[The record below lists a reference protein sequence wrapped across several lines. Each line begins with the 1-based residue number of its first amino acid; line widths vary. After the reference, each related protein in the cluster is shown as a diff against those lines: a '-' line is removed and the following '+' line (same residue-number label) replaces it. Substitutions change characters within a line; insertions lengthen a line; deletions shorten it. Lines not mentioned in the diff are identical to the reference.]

1 MRAYMIVLF
10 ADKVQNMAHFHPLE
24 VVDIKRETLEAVSI
38 KLRIPD
44 ELKEEFTFIP
54 GQYVMF
60 KHEINGEEV
69 KRSYSISSS
78 PGEGELRV
86 GVKEVTDGRFSTYAN
101 RELKVGDIL
110 NTLAPRGRFV
120 VNTDPSNR
128 KHYVSFCAGS
138 GVTPIISM
146 MKHVL
151 ETEPQSR
158 FTTFYGNRYAST
170 IIYFDEISALKNRFP
185 NRLEIHYVMSKEEM
199 GSDFFRGR
207 IDEAKIRKFSEVLFD
222 PAEVDEFYMCGPE
235 EIIHAAK
242 KVLTEKGVDEDRI
255 HFELFGTPN
264 PTAGFVTPI
273 ELEAKESVKSQITVV
288 MDGDEFAFEM
298 EPGTMTILDAADKE
312 GLDVP
317 YSCKGGV
324 CCTCLARVKEGEV
337 SMELNYSLTDKE
349 VASGLILTCQAHPK
363 TAVVKVDFDDIW

>member
-1 MRAYMIVLF
+1 
-10 ADKVQNMAHFHPLE
+10 MAHFHPLE
-24 VVDIKRETLEAVSI
+24 VVDIKRETEEAVSI
-38 KLRIPD
+38 KLRIPK
-44 ELKEEFTFIP
+44 ELEEEFKFIP

-60 KHEINGEEV
+60 KHTINGEEL

-86 GVKEVTDGRFSTYAN
+86 GVKEVLDGRFSTFAN
-101 RELKVGDIL
+101 RVLKVGDTL
-110 NTLAPRGRFV
+110 ETLAPRGRFIIQTAPD
-120 VNTDPSNR
+120 NQ
-128 KHYVSFCAGS
+128 KHYVAFCAGS

-151 ETEPQSR
+151 ETEPKSQ
-158 FTTFYGNRYAST
+158 FTCFYGNRYAST
-170 IIYFDEISALKNRFP
+170 IIYFDEINALKNRFP
-185 NRLEIHYVMSKEEM
+185 DRLEIHYVMSKEEM

-207 IDEAKIRKFSEVLFD
+207 IDEEKIRKFSEVLFD
-222 PAEVDEFYMCGPE
+222 PSLVDGFYLCGPE
-235 EIIHAAK
+235 QIIHAAK
-242 KVLTEKGVDEDRI
+242 SVLTDKGVDSEKI

-264 PTAGFVTPI
+264 PTAGMAQVI
-273 ELEAKESVKSQITVV
+273 EEEDTESVKSHITVV

-298 EPGTMTILDAADKE
+298 EPGHMTILDAADKE

-349 VASGLILTCQAHPK
+349 VESGLVLTCQAHPK
-363 TAVVKVDFDDIW
+363 TAKVVVDFDDIW

>member
-1 MRAYMIVLF
+1 
-10 ADKVQNMAHFHPLE
+10 MAHFHPLE
-24 VVDIKRETLEAVSI
+24 VVDIKRETVEAVSI
-38 KLRIPD
+38 KLRIPE
-44 ELKEEFTFIP
+44 ELKEEFKFIP

-60 KHEINGEEV
+60 KTEINGEEL

-86 GVKEVTDGRFSTYAN
+86 GVKEVTNGRFSTFAN
-101 RELKVGDIL
+101 RQLKVGDLL

-151 ETEPQSR
+151 ETEPLSR

-170 IIYFDEISALKNRFP
+170 IIYFDEINALKNRFP
-185 NRLEIHYVMSKEEM
+185 DRLEIHYVMSKEEM

-207 IDEAKIRKFSEVLFD
+207 IDEKKIRKFSEVLFD
-222 PAEVDEFYMCGPE
+222 PAEVDAFYMCGPE

-242 KVLTEKGVDEDRI
+242 NVLTEKGVEAEKI

-264 PTAGFVTPI
+264 PTAGFAAPV
-273 ELEAKESVKSQITVV
+273 EAEAKESVKSHITVV

-324 CCTCLARVKEGEV
+324 CCTCLARLKEGEV
-337 SMELNYSLTDKE
+337 SMEWNYSLTDKE
-349 VASGLILTCQAHPK
+349 VAAGLILTCQAHPK
-363 TAVVKVDFDDIW
+363 TATVKVDFDDIW

>member
-1 MRAYMIVLF
+1 MIVLF
-10 ADKVQNMAHFHPLE
+10 ATKVQHMAHFHPLE
-24 VVDIKRETLEAVSI
+24 VVDIKRETVEAVSI

-44 ELKEEFTFIP
+44 ELKEEFKFIP

-60 KHEINGEEV
+60 KTEINGKEL

-86 GVKEVTDGRFSTYAN
+86 GVKEVTNGRFSTFAN
-101 RELKVGDIL
+101 RQLKVGDVL

-120 VNTDPSNR
+120 VNTDPANR

-151 ETEPQSR
+151 ETEPLSR

-170 IIYFDEISALKNRFP
+170 IIYFDEINALKNRFP
-185 NRLEIHYVMSKEEM
+185 DRLEIHYVMSKEEM
-199 GSDFFRGR
+199 GSDLFRGR
-207 IDEAKIRKFSEVLFD
+207 IDEEKIRRFSEILFD
-222 PAEVDEFYMCGPE
+222 PSEVDAFYMCGPE

-242 KVLTEKGVDEDRI
+242 NVLTEKGVEAAKI

-264 PTAGFVTPI
+264 PTAGFAAPV
-273 ELEAKESVKSQITVV
+273 EAEAKESVKSHITVV
-288 MDGDEFAFEM
+288 MDGDEFSFEM
-298 EPGTMTILDAADKE
+298 KPGTMTILDAADKE

-317 YSCKGGV
+317 FSCKGGV

-349 VASGLILTCQAHPK
+349 VAAGLILTCQAHPK
-363 TAVVKVDFDDIW
+363 TATVKVDFDDIW

>member
-1 MRAYMIVLF
+1 
-10 ADKVQNMAHFHPLE
+10 MAHFHPLE
-24 VVDIKRETLEAVSI
+24 VVDIKRETEEAVSI
-38 KLRIPD
+38 KLRIPK
-44 ELKEEFTFIP
+44 ELEEEFKFIP

-60 KHEINGEEV
+60 KHTINGEEL

-86 GVKEVTDGRFSTYAN
+86 GVKEVLDGRFSTFAN
-101 RELKVGDIL
+101 RVLKVGDTL
-110 NTLAPRGRFV
+110 ETLAPRGRFV
-120 VNTDPSNR
+120 IHTEETNQ
-128 KHYVSFCAGS
+128 KHYVAFCAGS

-151 ETEPQSR
+151 ETEPISQ
-158 FTTFYGNRYAST
+158 FTCFYGNRYAST
-170 IIYFDEISALKNRFP
+170 IIYFDEINALKNRFP
-185 NRLEIHYVMSKEEM
+185 DRLEIHYVMSKEEM

-207 IDEAKIRKFSEVLFD
+207 IDEEKIRKFSEVLFD
-222 PAEVDEFYMCGPE
+222 PSLVDGFYLCGPE
-235 EIIHAAK
+235 QIIHAAK
-242 KVLTEKGVDEDRI
+242 TVLTEKGVNEEKL

-264 PTAGFVTPI
+264 PTAGMAQVVEEEDT
-273 ELEAKESVKSQITVV
+273 ESVKSHITVV

-298 EPGTMTILDAADKE
+298 EPGHMTILDAADKE

-349 VASGLILTCQAHPK
+349 VESGLVLTCQAHPK
-363 TAVVKVDFDDIW
+363 TAKVVVDFDDIW